1 MFKAAKEKQHLTY
14 KRKNNLHYSEFLTRN
29 YGDQR
34 GVAQCYL
41 NVGEKKKCQLRIQ
54 QKYPSGLNEK
64 SRHSQMKETERMCH
78 WQTYPKILA

>member
-41 NVGEKKKCQLRIQ
+41 NVGKKRNAN
-54 QKYPSGLNEK
+54 SES
-64 SRHSQMKETERMCH
+64 SRNTLQD
-78 WQTYPKILA
+78 

>member
-41 NVGEKKKCQLRIQ
+41 NVGKKKEMPTQNPAEIPFRI
-54 QKYPSGLNEK
+54 E
-64 SRHSQMKETERMCH
+64 
-78 WQTYPKILA
+78 